1 MLTLLCFLS
10 FTNVASDFIKRHI
23 HHANS
28 QKTHYAMQWK
38 DYLLQ
43 RRLQLWYMFICEV
56 ILWNFGNGEI
66 FYERQGKVSDGFNK
80 IRFDNFT
87 INWAMPAM
95 IACSTKVSLVY
106 SAARKSVCKWVISK
120 HKLYVIRCAFNPKFV
135 MSCDVPFNSKWCHLT
150 WINNNFG

>member
-1 MLTLLCFLS
+1 MKFR
-10 FTNVASDFIKRHI
+10 D
-23 HHANS
+23 
-28 QKTHYAMQWK
+28 
-38 DYLLQ
+38 
-43 RRLQLWYMFICEV
+43 
-56 ILWNFGNGEI
+56 GEI

-80 IRFDNFT
+80 ISFDNFT

-106 SAARKSVCKWVISK
+106 SAAHKSVCKWVISK
-120 HKLYVIRCAFNPKFV
+120 HKLYVIWCAFNPKFV